1 MKFKYRDLWNNKINT
16 NWNTNYIMKGVSG
29 SKTLGKLV
37 IGKITD
43 KTNSDSSSKWI
54 EKE

>member
-1 MKFKYRDLWNNKINT
+1 
-16 NWNTNYIMKGVSG
+16 MKGVSG

-43 KTNSDSSSKWI
+43 KTNSDSSSK
-54 EKE
+54 